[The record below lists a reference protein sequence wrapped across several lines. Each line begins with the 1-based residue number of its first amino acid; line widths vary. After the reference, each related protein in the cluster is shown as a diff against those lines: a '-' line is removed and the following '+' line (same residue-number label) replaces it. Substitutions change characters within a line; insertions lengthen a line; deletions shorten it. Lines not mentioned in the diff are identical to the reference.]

1 MADEKGKGRKEQKHQ
16 EQLLQHLQQ
25 LIYQHYLMTF
35 NLAGVKN
42 AIKKGNDSYFFA
54 NDYSTNQ
61 QVNKQLAQM
70 AKQMNVLLL
79 NGIKREWK
87 SSEDSLWDKMKLSLS
102 KMARQ
107 QKLNDHIREQ
117 ATQGARD
124 KTADAFYN
132 EKRHGFSIS
141 ERVWNLSR
149 NAKKEIEII
158 LQNGIKEGKSAAEIS
173 KSLKGYLNEPERLFR
188 RVKNKGT
195 GELEL
200 SKAAQ
205 KYRPGQGVYRSAY
218 KNAMRLARTEIKAAY
233 HEAQWNAAQN
243 NPLIVGWKIVLSN
256 NHTTLINGKP
266 VQFKDICD
274 ELVGEY
280 PKSFKFRGWHPQCR
294 CQMLPILAGQ
304 EEQKDLYRKIFDGK
318 REQWLPKQVKRVP
331 KAFNDWVQ
339 ANQERAKGW
348 ANMPHFIRDNR
359 KFVQTKFE
367 VNIYTDDEKKFT
379 HARKTKEAMERVLSE
394 LSALYPDVPNTELA
408 AIHYYTCNGGNY
420 RQLNK
425 QIEKGTLTDFNR
437 AAQTLIAQGL
447 EKLPTYQG
455 TVYRGMIIKRKEFE
469 RVFGGGK
476 GSLVQQ
482 NRFVSSSKDM
492 NVAFD
497 FAITRQEK
505 MRRNEVQVFLQI
517 KGKNGRDISRI
528 SEFNGKFA
536 PESQQ
541 EVLFTSNTP
550 FHVDELEDKGDVIW
564 LYMTEL

>member
-1 MADEKGKGRKEQKHQ
+1 MV
-16 EQLLQHLQQ
+16 
-25 LIYQHYLMTF
+25 F
-35 NLAGVKN
+35 NLTGVRN
-42 AIKKGNDSYFFA
+42 AIKKGNDGYFFA
-54 NDYSTNQ
+54 HDHTTNQ
-61 QVNKQLAQM
+61 QVDNQLAQM
-70 AKQMNVLLL
+70 ARQMNILLL
-79 NGIKREWK
+79 NGIKQEWK
-87 SSEDSLWDKMKLSLS
+87 QGKENFWDKIKLSLS
-102 KMARQ
+102 KTTRQ
-107 QKLNDHIREQ
+107 RKLNDHIREQ
-117 ATQGARD
+117 ATQNARN
-124 KTADAFYN
+124 KTAEAFCN
-132 EKRHGFSIS
+132 EKRNGFTLS

-188 RVKNKGT
+188 RVRNKET

-200 SKAAQ
+200 SRAAQ

-243 NPLIVGWKIVLSN
+243 IPLIVGWQIVLSN

-266 VQFKDICD
+266 VPFKDICD

-294 CQMLPILAGQ
+294 CQMLPILAGK

-318 REQWLPKQVKRVP
+318 RDDWQPRQVKRVS

-339 ANQERAKGW
+339 SNQERAKGW

-367 VNIYTDDEKKFT
+367 VDIYTDEEKKFT
-379 HARKTKEAMERVLSE
+379 HARKTKEAMERVLAE

-408 AIHYYTCNGGNY
+408 AIHHYTRNGGNY

-425 QIEKGTLTDFNR
+425 QMENGTLTDFNR
-437 AAQTLIAQGL
+437 AAQTLIVQGL
-447 EKLPTYQG
+447 EKLPVYQG

-476 GSLVQQ
+476 GSVVKQ

-497 FAITRQEK
+497 FATKKQEK
-505 MRRNEVQVFLQI
+505 MRRNEVQVFI
-517 KGKNGRDISRI
+517 KIVGKSGRDVSRI
-528 SEFNGKFA
+528 SEFNGNFA
-536 PESQQ
+536 SENQQ

-550 FHVDELEDKGDVIW
+550 FRIDKLDDKGDVIW
-564 LYMTEL
+564 LYMLET

>member
-1 MADEKGKGRKEQKHQ
+1 MADENDKAPKKQ
-16 EQLLQHLQQ
+16 EQLLQILQQ
-25 LIYQHYLMTF
+25 LIFQNYLMVF
-35 NLAGVKN
+35 NLTGVKN
-42 AIKKGNDSYFFA
+42 AIKKGNDSYFFTHDHA
-54 NDYSTNQ
+54 TNQ
-61 QVNKQLAQM
+61 QVDKQLAQM
-70 AKQMNVLLL
+70 ATQMNVLLL

-87 SSEDSLWDKMKLSLS
+87 RGEDNFWYNLKLSLS
-102 KMARQ
+102 KTARQ

-117 ATQGARD
+117 ATQSARD
-124 KTADAFYN
+124 KTAEAFYN
-132 EKRHGFSIS
+132 EKRNGFTLS

-158 LQNGIKEGKSAAEIS
+158 LQNGIKEGKSASEIS

-188 RVKNKGT
+188 RVRNKET

-266 VQFKDICD
+266 VPFKDICD

-294 CQMLPILAGQ
+294 CQCLPILAGQ
-304 EEQKDLYRKIFDGK
+304 EEQKDLYRKIFEGK
-318 REQWLPKQVKRVP
+318 RDDWQPSGIKRVP
-331 KAFNDWVQ
+331 KAFDDWVQ
-339 ANQERAKGW
+339 SNQERAKGW

-367 VNIYTDDEKKFT
+367 VDIYTDEEKKFT
-379 HARKTKEAMERVLSE
+379 HARKTKKAMERVLSE

-408 AIHYYTCNGGNY
+408 AIHHYTRNGGNY

-425 QIEKGTLTDFNR
+425 QMEKGTLTDFNS
-437 AAQTLIAQGL
+437 AAQTLITQGL

-455 TVYRGMIIKRKEFE
+455 SVYRGMIIKRKEFE

-476 GSLVQQ
+476 GDVIQQ
-482 NRFVSSSKDM
+482 NRFISSSRDVD
-492 NVAFD
+492 VALV
-497 FAITRQEK
+497 FATKKQSTMK
-505 MRRNEVQVFLQI
+505 KNEIQVVFEI
-517 KGKNGRDISRI
+517 KSQNGRDIERI
-528 SEFNGKFA
+528 SEYNGNFVSENQK
-536 PESQQ
+536 
-541 EVLFTSNTP
+541 EVLFLNNTS
-550 FHVDELEDKGDVIW
+550 FEIEDTKQVGNVVWVKLMEI
-564 LYMTEL
+564 

>member
-1 MADEKGKGRKEQKHQ
+1 MADEKDKDQKKQ
-16 EQLLQHLQQ
+16 EQLLQMLQQ
-25 LIYQHYLMTF
+25 LIFQNYLMAF

-42 AIKKGNDSYFFA
+42 AIKKGNGSYFFA
-54 NDYSTNQ
+54 HDHTTNQ
-61 QVNKQLAQM
+61 QVEKQLAQM
-70 AKQMNVLLL
+70 ATQMNVLLL

-87 SSEDSLWDKMKLSLS
+87 RGEENFWDKVKLSLS
-102 KMARQ
+102 KTARQ
-107 QKLNDHIREQ
+107 QKLNDYIREQ
-117 ATQGARD
+117 ATQSTRD
-124 KTADAFYN
+124 KTAEAFCN
-132 EKRHGFSIS
+132 EKRNGFTLS

-188 RVKNKGT
+188 RVRNKET

-243 NPLIVGWKIVLSN
+243 NPLIVGWEIVLSN

-266 VQFKDICD
+266 VPFKDICD

-294 CQMLPILAGQ
+294 CQCLPILAKQ

-318 REQWLPKQVKRVP
+318 RDAWQPSGIKRVP
-331 KAFNDWVQ
+331 KSFDNWVQ

-367 VNIYTDDEKKFT
+367 VDVYTDEEKKFT
-379 HARKTKEAMERVLSE
+379 HARKTKEAMERVLAE

-408 AIHYYTCNGGNY
+408 AIHHYTRNGGNY

-425 QIEKGTLTDFNR
+425 QMEKGTLTDFNR

-447 EKLPTYQG
+447 GKLPTYQG
-455 TVYRGMIIKRKEFE
+455 IVYRGMIIKRKEFE

-476 GSLVQQ
+476 GAIVKQ
-482 NRFVSSSKDM
+482 NRFVSASRDM
-492 NVAFD
+492 NVAFK
-497 FAITRQEK
+497 FATKKQEK
-505 MRRNEVQVFLQI
+505 MRGNEVQVFI
-517 KGKNGRDISRI
+517 KIEGKSGRDISQI
-528 SEFNGKFA
+528 SEFNGKFVS
-536 PESQQ
+536 ENQQ

-550 FHVDELEDKGDVIW
+550 FHIDNLEDKGDVIW

>member
-1 MADEKGKGRKEQKHQ
+1 MKDEKDKDRKKQ
-16 EQLLQHLQQ
+16 EQLLQMLQQ
-25 LIYQHYLMTF
+25 LIFQNYLMVF
-35 NLAGVKN
+35 SLAGVKN
-42 AIKKGNDSYFFA
+42 AIKKGNDGYFFK
-54 NDYSTNQ
+54 NDHSTNQ
-61 QVNKQLAQM
+61 QVEKQLAQM
-70 AKQMNVLLL
+70 AGKMNVLLL
-79 NGIKREWK
+79 NGITREWK
-87 SSEDSLWDKMKLSLS
+87 RGEDNIWDKIKLALS
-102 KMARQ
+102 KTAQ
-107 QKLNDHIREQ
+107 QRKLNDHIREQ
-117 ATQGARD
+117 ATQNARN
-124 KTADAFYN
+124 KTAEAFCN
-132 EKRHGFSIS
+132 EKRNGFTLS

-188 RVKNKGT
+188 RVRNKET

-200 SKAAQ
+200 SRAAQ

-243 NPLIVGWKIVLSN
+243 TPLIVGWQIVLSN

-266 VQFKDICD
+266 VPFKDICD

-294 CQMLPILAGQ
+294 CQMLPILAGT

-318 REQWLPKQVKRVP
+318 RDDWQPRQVKRVP

-339 ANQERAKGW
+339 SNQERAKGW

-367 VNIYTDDEKKFT
+367 VDIYTDEEKKFT
-379 HARKTKEAMERVLSE
+379 HARKTKEAMERVLAE
-394 LSALYPDVPNTELA
+394 LSALYPEVPNTELA
-408 AIHYYTCNGGNY
+408 AIHHYTRNGGNY

-425 QIEKGTLTDFNR
+425 QMENGTLTDFNR
-437 AAQTLIAQGL
+437 AAQTLIVQGL
-447 EKLPTYQG
+447 EKLPVYQG

-476 GSLVQQ
+476 GSVVKQ

-497 FAITRQEK
+497 FATKKQEK
-505 MRRNEVQVFLQI
+505 MRRNEVQVFI
-517 KGKNGRDISRI
+517 KIVGKSGRDVSRI
-528 SEFNGKFA
+528 SEFNGNFA
-536 PESQQ
+536 SENQQ

-550 FHVDELEDKGDVIW
+550 FRIDKLDDKGDVIW
-564 LYMTEL
+564 LYMLET

>member
-1 MADEKGKGRKEQKHQ
+1 MADKKEKEQKKQ
-16 EQLLQHLQQ
+16 EQLLQMLQQ
-25 LIYQHYLMTF
+25 LIFQKYLMVF

-42 AIKKGNDSYFFA
+42 AIKKRNDGYFFKS
-54 NDYSTNQ
+54 DHSTNQ
-61 QVNKQLAQM
+61 HVEKLLAQM

-79 NGIKREWK
+79 NGIKREWNRG
-87 SSEDSLWDKMKLSLS
+87 EENFWDRIKLSLS
-102 KMARQ
+102 KTARQ
-107 QKLNDHIREQ
+107 RKLNDHIREQ
-117 ATQGARD
+117 ATQSARD
-124 KTADAFYN
+124 KTAEAFYN
-132 EKRHGFSIS
+132 EKSHGFTLS

-158 LQNGIKEGKSAAEIS
+158 LQNGIKEGKSAVEIS

-188 RVKNKGT
+188 RVRNKET

-205 KYRPGQGVYRSAY
+205 KYHPGQGVYRSAY

-243 NPLIVGWKIVLSN
+243 NPMIVGWKIVLSN
-256 NHTTLINGKP
+256 NHTTLIKGNP
-266 VQFKDICD
+266 VPFKDICD

-318 REQWLPKQVKRVP
+318 RKEWQPSQVKRVP

-339 ANQERAKGW
+339 SNQERAKGW

-367 VNIYTDDEKKFT
+367 VDIYTDEEKKFT
-379 HARKTKEAMERVLSE
+379 HAQKTKGAMERVLAE

-408 AIHYYTCNGGNY
+408 AIHHYTRNGGNY

-425 QIEKGTLTDFNR
+425 QMEKGTLTNFNR
-437 AAQTLIAQGL
+437 AAQILIAQGL
-447 EKLPTYQG
+447 EKLPVYQG
-455 TVYRGMIIKRKEFE
+455 MVYRGMIIKRKEFE

-476 GSLVQQ
+476 GSVVKQ

-497 FAITRQEK
+497 FATKKQEK
-505 MRRNEVQVFLQI
+505 MRRNEVQVFI
-517 KGKNGRDISRI
+517 KIVGKSGRDVSRI
-528 SEFNGKFA
+528 SEFNGNFA
-536 PESQQ
+536 SENQQ

-550 FHVDELEDKGDVIW
+550 FRIDKLDDKGDVIW
-564 LYMTEL
+564 LYMLET